1 MKKALIVLGIVV
13 VLFFIVGACSVGTI
27 TGAYDGAVVLQNNA
41 GASLREVDNQYQRR
55 YDLVPNLVEAV
66 KGYAAHER
74 GVFEAVTEA
83 RAKVGQVKIDA
94 SNATPEQ
101 LAAYQKS
108 QGELTSAL
116 SRLLLIVE
124 NYPQL
129 KANENFLALQSQLE
143 GTENRIA
150 VARRRSIDVGNDYNI
165 YIKKFW
171 NKLWLGMFWSGQFQT
186 MPLFEA
192 EEAAKKAPKVDFS
205 GPKK

>member
-1 MKKALIVLGIVV
+1 MKKALIVIGIIFG
-13 VLFFIVGACSVGTI
+13 LFLMVGACSVGTI
-27 TGAYDGAVVLQNNA
+27 TGTYDGAVTKQNDA
-41 GASLREVDNQYQRR
+41 AASVREVDNQYQRR
-55 YDLVPNLVEAV
+55 YDLVPNLVETV

-83 RAKVGQVKIDA
+83 RAKVGQIKIDLT
-94 SNATPEQ
+94 NATPEQ

-150 VARRRSIDVGNDYNI
+150 VARKRSIDKGNDYNI
-165 YIKKFW
+165 YIQKFW
-171 NKLWLGMFWSGQFQT
+171 NKLWLSMFWSGQFQP

-192 EEAAKKAPKVDFS
+192 EEAARKAPNVDFS